1 MSEEKKEELTQ
12 EEKDKIEF
20 NKQLKFA
27 QGSVSSKNVGEISSS
42 RSGVSFDQLQSAL
55 QDPYSN
61 VAFIQQV
68 SKILYASNGIYYRLI
83 ENFTNIPMYDLY
95 LSPTTIIGFN
105 GKSNTVD
112 KMNKEYE
119 QIAQL
124 KEKINYKY
132 NFKWFGRQLLL
143 YGELFLY
150 NDGPNIDNDMVD
162 DIFNPFKKGIK
173 GQFGLG
179 LSIVKK
185 TLNLLNYDIS
195 IENSKKG
202 VSFIIKKKAKIK

>member
-124 KEKINYKY
+124 IEKINYKY
-132 NFKWFGRQLLL
+132 NFIWLGRQLLL
-143 YGELFLY
+143 YG
-150 NDGPNIDNDMVD
+150 
-162 DIFNPFKKGIK
+162 
-173 GQFGLG
+173 
-179 LSIVKK
+179 
-185 TLNLLNYDIS
+185 
-195 IENSKKG
+195 
-202 VSFIIKKKAKIK
+202 

>member
-20 NKQLKFA
+20 NKQIKFA

-95 LSPTTIIGFN
+95 LSP
-105 GKSNTVD
+105 
-112 KMNKEYE
+112 
-119 QIAQL
+119 
-124 KEKINYKY
+124 
-132 NFKWFGRQLLL
+132 
-143 YGELFLY
+143 
-150 NDGPNIDNDMVD
+150 
-162 DIFNPFKKGIK
+162 
-173 GQFGLG
+173 
-179 LSIVKK
+179 
-185 TLNLLNYDIS
+185 
-195 IENSKKG
+195 SK
-202 VSFIIKKKAKIK
+202 

>member
-20 NKQLKFA
+20 NKQIKFA

-112 KMNKEYE
+112 IKSRKS
-119 QIAQL
+119 
-124 KEKINYKY
+124 
-132 NFKWFGRQLLL
+132 FKSTTFVF
-143 YGELFLY
+143 LFFPAAS
-150 NDGPNIDNDMVD
+150 DG
-162 DIFNPFKKGIK
+162 
-173 GQFGLG
+173 
-179 LSIVKK
+179 
-185 TLNLLNYDIS
+185 T
-195 IENSKKG
+195 
-202 VSFIIKKKAKIK
+202 SFTS